1 MTEPKVEF
9 QIAFHDEDIDEVVAA
24 AEASGAEDIEPITK
38 RGATGIELLVI
49 GSIAIPLFANLI
61 FRIADRWRCGVKVD
75 GRSGA
80 LISEKDCSL
89 PAGSVL
95 VVGPEGSQIHRVPD
109 MSVPALADVLKAL
122 GR

>member
-9 QIAFHDEDIDEVVAA
+9 EITFQDEDIDEVVAA
-24 AEASGAEDIEPITK
+24 AEEVGAEDVEPTTK
-38 RGATGIELLVI
+38 RGAAGVVLLVT
-49 GSIAIPLFANLI
+49 GLIAIPVFANLL
-61 FRIADRWRCGVKVD
+61 FRIADRWRCGVRID

-95 VVGPEGSQIHRVPD
+95 VIGPEGSKIHRVPD
-109 MSVPALADVLKAL
+109 MSVPALTDVLKAL
-122 GR
+122 